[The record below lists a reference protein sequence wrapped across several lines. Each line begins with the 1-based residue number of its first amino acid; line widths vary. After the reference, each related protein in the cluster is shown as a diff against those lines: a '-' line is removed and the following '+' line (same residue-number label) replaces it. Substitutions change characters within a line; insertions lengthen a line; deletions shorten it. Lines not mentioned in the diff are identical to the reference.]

1 MHFISKSKITANPL
15 GNAKVVYLTASGV
28 SLYKR
33 IIYAEKIDNKRIK
46 NSGYLQIQFQKL
58 KRKKVVLIRLVSG
71 ELKKKRKPH
80 NQVEK
85 NKMKQ
90 RRARAGRKK
99 NLLRKSEN

>member
-71 ELKKKRKPH
+71 ELKKKESH
-80 NQVEK
+80 TI
-85 NKMKQ
+85 
-90 RRARAGRKK
+90 
-99 NLLRKSEN
+99 KSKRIK